1 MFKLEMFNLMNLVN
15 QTETR
20 DFLVFDCADLI
31 DKINRLI
38 DNNLDEYSFCEMIL
52 SIWLKELK
60 MIKDIINELNKSNS
74 SNYKLDLLK
83 KYQVDSVFK
92 KLLELTYNR
101 NKYNFNISKNYI
113 VQNSKF
119 LNVHGNKNIED
130 VLTEIETLGS
140 SGIRGNK
147 THEFVDELLKNLDSE
162 NKEILLNVLGRDL
175 KIGLN
180 IKNINKVFKNLI
192 PKPNYMRCAVLSEK
206 TLKKIKFPAF
216 IQLKMDGTYREIH
229 VADGQVTGKTRSGEE
244 YFNPVLFKEMMNFPN
259 GYYTGELTIDGE
271 SRFTG
276 NGLINSL
283 NPPYEKINFTVWDYL
298 TDDDY
303 LEKTKRPYELR
314 FNTLKDILE
323 NHSERVKLVPNY
335 EVNSIDEALKHVSDW
350 MEQGLEGGV
359 LKDKQNCFKNGTSG
373 TQLKIKLKVDAE
385 MRITGFTEGTV
396 GTKREGKIGAIQ
408 FSNDE
413 GTVKGQCSGFS
424 DAELD
429 EFTKNKDNL
438 IGKIISVEF
447 NDIVKSENNDYYAL
461 SHPRFIEIRNDK
473 EESDTLEKVIQLR
486 DMAKRLI

>member
-1 MFKLEMFNLMNLVN
+1 ML
-15 QTETR
+15 
-20 DFLVFDCADLI
+20 
-31 DKINRLI
+31 
-38 DNNLDEYSFCEMIL
+38 
-52 SIWLKELK
+52 
-60 MIKDIINELNKSNS
+60 KDILNELNESNS
-74 SNYKLDLLK
+74 SNYKLDILK
-83 KYQVDSVFK
+83 KYKDNSELK

-101 NKYNFNISKNYI
+101 NKYNFNVSKNCI
-113 VQNSKF
+113 IKDNPSILESNGSK
-119 LNVHGNKNIED
+119 
-130 VLTEIETLGS
+130 T
-140 SGIRGNK
+140 
-147 THEFVDELLKNLDSE
+147 VDELLSALEILGEGTIRGNEAHQFVCNHLKCLDND
-162 NKEILLNVLGRDL
+162 NKEIFLNVLGRDL

-180 IKNINKVFKNLI
+180 VKSINKVFKNLI

-244 YFNPVLFKEMMNFPN
+244 YFNPVLFKEMENFPN

-283 NPPYEKINFTVWDYL
+283 NPPYEKITFTVWDYL

-303 LEKTKRPYELR
+303 LEKSKTPYYSR
-314 FNTLKDILE
+314 FESLSDIIE
-323 NHSERVKLVPNY
+323 KHKSNRVKLVPNH
-335 EVNSIDEALKHVSDW
+335 EVNSIDEALKYVSDW

-359 LKDKQNCFKNGTSG
+359 LKDKNNVFKNGTSG

-385 MRITGFTEGTV
+385 MRITGFTDGTI

-413 GTVKGQCSGFS
+413 GTIKGQCSGFS
-424 DAELD
+424 DEELD
-429 EFTKNKDNL
+429 LFTKNKDNL
-438 IGKIISVEF
+438 IGRIISVEF
-447 NDIVKSENNDYYAL
+447 NDLVKSENNDYYAL

-473 EESDTLEKVIQLR
+473 DETDTLEKVIQLR
-486 DMAKRLI
+486 DMAKSL

>member
-1 MFKLEMFNLMNLVN
+1 ML
-15 QTETR
+15 
-20 DFLVFDCADLI
+20 
-31 DKINRLI
+31 
-38 DNNLDEYSFCEMIL
+38 
-52 SIWLKELK
+52 
-60 MIKDIINELNKSNS
+60 KDILNELNESNS
-74 SNYKLDLLK
+74 SNYKLDILK
-83 KYQVDSVFK
+83 KYKDNSELK

-101 NKYNFNISKNYI
+101 NKYNFNVSKNCI
-113 VQNSKF
+113 IKDNPNILESNGSK
-119 LNVHGNKNIED
+119 
-130 VLTEIETLGS
+130 T
-140 SGIRGNK
+140 
-147 THEFVDELLKNLDSE
+147 VDELLSALEILGEGTIRGNEAHQFVCNHLKCLDNN
-162 NKEILLNVLGRDL
+162 NKEIFLNVLGRDL

-180 IKNINKVFKNLI
+180 VKSINKVFKNLI

-244 YFNPVLFKEMMNFPN
+244 YFNPVLFKEMENFPN

-283 NPPYEKINFTVWDYL
+283 NPPYEKITFTVWDYL

-303 LEKTKRPYELR
+303 LEKTKTPYYSR
-314 FNTLKDILE
+314 FESLSDIIE
-323 NHSERVKLVPNY
+323 KHKSNRVKLVPNH
-335 EVNSIDEALKHVSDW
+335 EVNSIDEALKYVSDW

-359 LKDKQNCFKNGTSG
+359 LKDKNNVFKNGTSG

-385 MRITGFTEGTV
+385 MRITGFTDGTI

-413 GTVKGQCSGFS
+413 GTIKGQCSGFS
-424 DAELD
+424 DEELD
-429 EFTKNKDNL
+429 LFTKNKDNL
-438 IGKIISVEF
+438 IGRIISVEF

-473 EESDTLEKVIQLR
+473 DETDTLEKVIQLR
-486 DMAKRLI
+486 DMAKSL

>member
-1 MFKLEMFNLMNLVN
+1 ML
-15 QTETR
+15 
-20 DFLVFDCADLI
+20 
-31 DKINRLI
+31 
-38 DNNLDEYSFCEMIL
+38 
-52 SIWLKELK
+52 
-60 MIKDIINELNKSNS
+60 KDILNELNESNS
-74 SNYKLDLLK
+74 SNYKLDILK
-83 KYQVDSVFK
+83 KYKDNSELK

-101 NKYNFNISKNYI
+101 NKYNFNVSKNCI
-113 VQNSKF
+113 IKDNPSILESNGSK
-119 LNVHGNKNIED
+119 
-130 VLTEIETLGS
+130 T
-140 SGIRGNK
+140 
-147 THEFVDELLKNLDSE
+147 VDELLSALEILGEGTIRGNEAHQFVCNHLKCLDND
-162 NKEILLNVLGRDL
+162 NKEIFLNVLGRDL

-180 IKNINKVFKNLI
+180 VKSINKVFKNLI

-206 TLKKIKFPAF
+206 TLKKINFPAF

-244 YFNPVLFKEMMNFPN
+244 YFNPVLFKEMENLPN

-283 NPPYEKINFTVWDYL
+283 NPPYEKITFTVWDYL

-303 LEKTKRPYELR
+303 LEKSKTPYYSR
-314 FNTLKDILE
+314 FESLSDIIE
-323 NHSERVKLVPNY
+323 KHNSNRVKLVPNH
-335 EVNSIDEALKHVSDW
+335 EVNSIDEALKYVSDW

-359 LKDKQNCFKNGTSG
+359 LKDKNNVFKNGTSG

-385 MRITGFTEGTV
+385 MRITGFTDGTI

-413 GTVKGQCSGFS
+413 GTIKGQCSGFS
-424 DAELD
+424 DEELD
-429 EFTKNKDNL
+429 LFTKNKDNL
-438 IGKIISVEF
+438 IGRIISVEF

-473 EESDTLEKVIQLR
+473 DETDTLDKVIQLR
-486 DMAKRLI
+486 DMAKSL

>member
-1 MFKLEMFNLMNLVN
+1 ML
-15 QTETR
+15 
-20 DFLVFDCADLI
+20 
-31 DKINRLI
+31 
-38 DNNLDEYSFCEMIL
+38 
-52 SIWLKELK
+52 
-60 MIKDIINELNKSNS
+60 KDILNELNESNS
-74 SNYKLDLLK
+74 SNYKLDILK
-83 KYQVDSVFK
+83 KYKDNSELK

-101 NKYNFNISKNYI
+101 NKYNFNVSKNCI
-113 VQNSKF
+113 IKDNPSILESNGSK
-119 LNVHGNKNIED
+119 
-130 VLTEIETLGS
+130 T
-140 SGIRGNK
+140 
-147 THEFVDELLKNLDSE
+147 VDELLSALEILGEGTIRGNEAHQFVCNHLKCLDND
-162 NKEILLNVLGRDL
+162 NKEIFLNVLGRDL

-180 IKNINKVFKNLI
+180 VKSINKVFKNLI

-206 TLKKIKFPAF
+206 TLKKINFPAF

-244 YFNPVLFKEMMNFPN
+244 YFNPVLFKEMENFPN

-283 NPPYEKINFTVWDYL
+283 NPPYEKITFTVWDYL

-303 LEKTKRPYELR
+303 LEKSKTPYYSR
-314 FNTLKDILE
+314 FESLSDIIE
-323 NHSERVKLVPNY
+323 KHKSNRVKLVPNH
-335 EVNSIDEALKHVSDW
+335 EVNSIDEALKYVSDW

-359 LKDKQNCFKNGTSG
+359 LKDKNNVFKNGTSG

-385 MRITGFTEGTV
+385 MRITGFTDGTI

-413 GTVKGQCSGFS
+413 GTIKGQCSGFS
-424 DAELD
+424 DEELD
-429 EFTKNKDNL
+429 LFTKNKDNL

-473 EESDTLEKVIQLR
+473 DETDSLEKVIQLR
-486 DMAKRLI
+486 DMAKSL

>member
-1 MFKLEMFNLMNLVN
+1 
-15 QTETR
+15 
-20 DFLVFDCADLI
+20 
-31 DKINRLI
+31 
-38 DNNLDEYSFCEMIL
+38 
-52 SIWLKELK
+52 
-60 MIKDIINELNKSNS
+60 
-74 SNYKLDLLK
+74 
-83 KYQVDSVFK
+83 
-92 KLLELTYNR
+92 
-101 NKYNFNISKNYI
+101 
-113 VQNSKF
+113 
-119 LNVHGNKNIED
+119 
-130 VLTEIETLGS
+130 
-140 SGIRGNK
+140 
-147 THEFVDELLKNLDSE
+147 
-162 NKEILLNVLGRDL
+162 
-175 KIGLN
+175 
-180 IKNINKVFKNLI
+180 
-192 PKPNYMRCAVLSEK
+192 MRCAVLSEK

-283 NPPYEKINFTVWDYL
+283 NPPYEKITFTVWDYL

-303 LEKTKRPYELR
+303 LEKTKTPYYSR
-314 FNTLKDILE
+314 FESLSDIIE
-323 NHSERVKLVPNY
+323 KRKSERVKLVPNY

-424 DAELD
+424 DTELD

-461 SHPRFIEIRNDK
+461 SHPAFIEIRNDK
-473 EESDTLEKVIQLR
+473 DETDTLEKVIQLR
-486 DMAKRLI
+486 DMAKRL

>member
-1 MFKLEMFNLMNLVN
+1 ML
-15 QTETR
+15 
-20 DFLVFDCADLI
+20 
-31 DKINRLI
+31 
-38 DNNLDEYSFCEMIL
+38 
-52 SIWLKELK
+52 
-60 MIKDIINELNKSNS
+60 KDILNELNESNS
-74 SNYKLDLLK
+74 SNYKLDILK
-83 KYQVDSVFK
+83 KYKDNSELK

-101 NKYNFNISKNYI
+101 NKYNFNVSKNCI
-113 VQNSKF
+113 IKDNPNILESK
-119 LNVHGNKNIED
+119 
-130 VLTEIETLGS
+130 GS
-140 SGIRGNK
+140 K
-147 THEFVDELLKNLDSE
+147 TVDELLSALEILGEGTIRGNEAHQFVCNHLKCLDND

-180 IKNINKVFKNLI
+180 VKSINKVFKNLI

-206 TLKKIKFPAF
+206 TLKKINFPAF

-244 YFNPVLFKEMMNFPN
+244 YFNPVLFKEMENFPN

-283 NPPYEKINFTVWDYL
+283 NPPYEKITFTVWDYL

-303 LEKTKRPYELR
+303 LEKTKTPYYSR
-314 FNTLKDILE
+314 FESLSDIIE
-323 NHSERVKLVPNY
+323 KHKSNRVKLVPNH
-335 EVNSIDEALKHVSDW
+335 EVNSIDEALKYVSDW

-359 LKDKQNCFKNGTSG
+359 LKDKNNVFKNGTSG

-385 MRITGFTEGTV
+385 MRITGFTDGTI

-413 GTVKGQCSGFS
+413 GTIKGQCSGFS
-424 DAELD
+424 DEELD
-429 EFTKNKDNL
+429 LFTKNKDNL
-438 IGKIISVEF
+438 IGRIISVEF

-473 EESDTLEKVIQLR
+473 DETDTLEKVIQLR
-486 DMAKRLI
+486 DMAKSL

>member
-1 MFKLEMFNLMNLVN
+1 ML
-15 QTETR
+15 
-20 DFLVFDCADLI
+20 
-31 DKINRLI
+31 
-38 DNNLDEYSFCEMIL
+38 
-52 SIWLKELK
+52 
-60 MIKDIINELNKSNS
+60 KDILNELNESNS
-74 SNYKLDLLK
+74 SNYKLDILK
-83 KYQVDSVFK
+83 KYKDNSELK

-101 NKYNFNISKNYI
+101 NKYNFNVSKKCIIKDNPSI
-113 VQNSKF
+113 LESNGSK
-119 LNVHGNKNIED
+119 
-130 VLTEIETLGS
+130 T
-140 SGIRGNK
+140 
-147 THEFVDELLKNLDSE
+147 VDELLSALEILGGGTIRGNEAHQFVCNHLKCLDND
-162 NKEILLNVLGRDL
+162 NKEIFLNVLGRDL

-180 IKNINKVFKNLI
+180 VKSINKVFKNLI

-206 TLKKIKFPAF
+206 TLKKINFPAF

-229 VADGQVTGKTRSGEE
+229 VADGQVSGKTRSGEE
-244 YFNPVLFKEMMNFPN
+244 YFNPVLFKEMENFPN
-259 GYYTGELTIDGE
+259 GFYTGELTIEGE

-283 NPPYEKINFTVWDYL
+283 NPPYEKITFTVWDYL

-303 LEKTKRPYELR
+303 LEKTKTPYYSR
-314 FNTLKDILE
+314 FESLSDIIE
-323 NHSERVKLVPNY
+323 KHKSERVKLVPNY

-385 MRITGFTEGTV
+385 MRITGFTDGTV

-438 IGKIISVEF
+438 IGRIISVEF

-473 EESDTLEKVIQLR
+473 DETDTLEKVIQLR
-486 DMAKRLI
+486 DMAKGLK